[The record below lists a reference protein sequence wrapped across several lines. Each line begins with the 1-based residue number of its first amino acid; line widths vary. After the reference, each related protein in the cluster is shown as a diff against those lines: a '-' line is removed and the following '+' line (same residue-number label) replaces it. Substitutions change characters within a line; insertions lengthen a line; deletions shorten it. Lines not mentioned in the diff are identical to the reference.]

1 MLTLSVSDVIALS
14 GALASLLT
22 VAMRRF
28 GPAQKRLGWRVQ
40 MDRPIRMM
48 PEVARGL
55 VDLRLFR
62 DGREVP
68 DATLA
73 LVRVEN
79 AGPSDIS
86 QHDIHG
92 HLSVV
97 FEDRTVL
104 AAKVD
109 EVSNDG
115 IRTTLTTDGLTTEGG
130 DTLKLPRVPLNRR
143 DHFKVLVLLTGAGS
157 KVTLR
162 GFIHGGRIV
171 QGHGRRRTLVM
182 SASLLTVL
190 AVCVTLF
197 VVSAAIPNRG
207 NGEDLC
213 SSGRLTV
220 DGSTAFESVMTQI
233 KNEYTEECPEASIE
247 IEGSGSLEGVR
258 NLTDLAEDDPTEAKK
273 YIAVSDGPT
282 SESSTV
288 LVPTPVGVVIFAVV
302 VNKDAGIDSLTVA
315 DLRRIYE
322 GEITNWSELGGAD
335 ESISIV
341 SRGGESGTRRTFEAN
356 VLGQSEPGLT
366 SDDCETPLYDGS
378 DSSVIRCERS
388 ATDELMD
395 EVNHVSGAIGYAEL
409 SVANTYDNVTTVK
422 LDGYSADIA
431 TVETGDYPFW
441 TVETL
446 YTYGEPEEGSLTKA
460 FLNYLSEDTAQNIL
474 REHEN
479 EPCWDAQGRMNDLCR
494 TS

>member
-1 MLTLSVSDVIALS
+1 MTLSVSDVIALA
-14 GALASLLT
+14 GALISLIAVVT
-22 VAMRRF
+22 RRY

-48 PEVARGL
+48 PEMARGL

-68 DATLA
+68 DATIA

-86 QHDIHG
+86 QHDVHG

-115 IRTTLTTDGLTTEGG
+115 IRNTLTTDGLTTENGN
-130 DTLKLPRVPLNRR
+130 TLTLPRVPLNRR
-143 DHFKVLVLLTGAGS
+143 DHFKVLVLLAGAGT

-171 QGHGRRRTLVM
+171 HGHGRRRTLVM
-182 SASLLTVL
+182 TVSLVTVL

-197 VVSAAIPNRG
+197 VVSAALPD
-207 NGEDLC
+207 NGSGDDLC

-220 DGSTAFESVMTQI
+220 DGSTAFASVMTQI
-233 KNEYTEECPEASIE
+233 KDKYTEECPEADVE
-247 IEGSGSLEGVR
+247 IEASGSLEGVR
-258 NLTDLAEDDPTEAKK
+258 NLIDLAEDDPTEAKK
-273 YIAVSDGPT
+273 RIAVSDGPA
-282 SESSTV
+282 SDSSTV
-288 LVPTPVGVVIFAVV
+288 LVPTPVGVVVFTVV
-302 VNKDAGIDSLTVA
+302 VNKAAGIDSLTVA
-315 DLRRIYE
+315 DLRRIYD
-322 GEITNWSELGGAD
+322 GKITNWSELGGAD
-335 ESISIV
+335 EPISIV
-341 SRGGESGTRRTFEAN
+341 SRGGESGTRRTFEEE
-356 VLGQSEPGLT
+356 VLGHSEPGLT
-366 SDDCETPLYDGS
+366 SDDCETPRDDGNA
-378 DSSVIRCERS
+378 SSVIRCERS

-409 SVANTYDNVTTVK
+409 SVANTYENVTTVK
-422 LDGYSADIA
+422 LDGYAADVA
-431 TVETGDYPFW
+431 TVESGDYPFW

-446 YTYGEPEEGSLTKA
+446 YTYGEPEDGSLTQA
-460 FLNYLSEDTAQNIL
+460 FLDYLSEDTAQNIL
-474 REHEN
+474 REHGH
-479 EPCWDAQGRMNDLCR
+479 EPCWDAQGRMNQLCR